1 MESSLSRIQALVTQ
15 IKQEIFL
22 SPFDPLSFVSPSAYE
37 TTAWL
42 AMVPDHPKQ
51 GTSFPMFKG
60 CLEWIV
66 NNQREEGFWGEDGIP
81 TIDGLPSTLACLVAL
96 KTWGAVG
103 EENIEKVPTTYPV
116 DGELMR
122 LCLVNHIQRLG
133 LAEHFTK
140 EIDEI
145 LERIYRSYKNQES
158 REIDLHLAP
167 EKIYK
172 DSLAFRLLRMQGY
185 SVTPRSFCWFLY
197 DEDIR
202 VHVERNFE
210 YFIGALYNVYR
221 ATEHMF
227 SREYEAE
234 EAKLFSKKLLE
245 KSLKLKSVKDDLN
258 FQRVIEHELRHPW
271 IARLDHL
278 DHRMWI
284 EQNKIDTLWIEKAS
298 FDRLSCL
305 HNDKLMQLA
314 VENYNYRQSIYR
326 KELEELTRWSKEW
339 RLSEMGFGREKTA
352 YCYFAIASS
361 TCLPLDSTVR
371 ILVAKSS
378 ILVTVADDLYDM
390 EGSLDDLNAL
400 TQAVQRWDGKGLSG
414 HGDII
419 FRGLEDI
426 VSEIAE
432 NHVQQ
437 YGIDITENLRHL
449 WGETF
454 GSWMMETTWSKT
466 GYLPSLD
473 EYLQT
478 GMTSIATHTMIMP
491 ALCFL
496 NYDLKSDHYQSIT
509 KLLMAS
515 SRLLNDIQSYQKELE
530 VGKKNFVILHSKA
543 NPKAGPETSIKHVK
557 EILDEMKK
565 ELLEQALM
573 DGFNDLPKTCNHFHL
588 SILRVFYMFFNS
600 SNLFDSA
607 TELLHDINRAIH
619 VPIPIPIK

>member
-1 MESSLSRIQALVTQ
+1 
-15 IKQEIFL
+15 
-22 SPFDPLSFVSPSAYE
+22 
-37 TTAWL
+37 
-42 AMVPDHPKQ
+42 MVPDHPKQ

-66 NNQREEGFWGEDGIP
+66 NNQSEEGFGGEVGIP
-81 TIDGLPSTLACLVAL
+81 TIDGLPSTLACLAAPI
-96 KTWGAVG
+96 KTWGIVG

-116 DGELMR
+116 DGELIR

-140 EIDEI
+140 EIDEV
-145 LERIYRSYKNQES
+145 LENIYRSYKNQES

-167 EKIYK
+167 AKIYK
-172 DSLAFRLLRMQGY
+172 DSLAFRLLRMHGY
-185 SVTPRSFCWFLY
+185 NVTP
-197 DEDIR
+197 
-202 VHVERNFE
+202 
-210 YFIGALYNVYR
+210 
-221 ATEHMF
+221 
-227 SREYEAE
+227 
-234 EAKLFSKKLLE
+234 KPQ
-245 KSLKLKSVKDDLN
+245 SLC
-258 FQRVIEHELRHPW
+258 FQGNMKQKGKIEHELRQPW

-278 DHRMWI
+278 DQRMWI

-298 FDRLSCL
+298 FDWLSCL
-305 HNDKLMQLA
+305 HNDKLMQA
-314 VENYNYRQSIYR
+314 CCGEFQ
-326 KELEELTRWSKEW
+326 
-339 RLSEMGFGREKTA
+339 LS
-352 YCYFAIASS
+352 AIN
-361 TCLPLDSTVR
+361 LQER
-371 ILVAKSS
+371 IGGTHKSS

-390 EGSLDDLNAL
+390 EGSLDDLHAL
-400 TQAVQRWDGKGLSG
+400 TQAVQRWDGRGLSG

-419 FRGLEDI
+419 FRGLDDI

-432 NHVQQ
+432 NHLQQ
-437 YGIDITENLRHL
+437 YGIAITENLRQL

-530 VGKKNFVILHSKA
+530 VGKKNFVILYSKA
-543 NPKAGPETSIKHVK
+543 NPKAGLETSIKHVK
-557 EILDEMKK
+557 EMLDEMKK

-573 DGFNDLPKTCNHFHL
+573 DGLNDLPKTCNHFHV

-600 SNLFDSA
+600 SNLFDSV

-619 VPIPIPIK
+619 VPIPIK

>member
-1 MESSLSRIQALVTQ
+1 MESSLSRIQTLVTQ
-15 IKQEIFL
+15 IKQDIFS
-22 SPFDPLSFVSPSAYE
+22 SPFEPLSFVSPSAYE

-66 NNQREEGFWGEDGIP
+66 NNQREEGFGGEDGIP

-96 KTWGAVG
+96 KTWGSTVG

-116 DGELMR
+116 DGELIR

-140 EIDEI
+140 EIDEV
-145 LERIYRSYKNQES
+145 LENIYRSYKNQEL

-167 EKIYK
+167 AKIYK
-172 DSLAFRLLRMQGY
+172 DSLAFRLLRMHGY
-185 SVTPRSFCWFLY
+185 NVTPRSFCWFLY

-202 VHVERNFE
+202 VHVESNFE

-221 ATEHMF
+221 ATELMF
-227 SREYEAE
+227 SGEYEAE
-234 EAKLFSKKLLE
+234 EARLFSKKLLE
-245 KSLKLKSVKDDLN
+245 KSLKLTSVKDDPN
-258 FQRVIEHELRHPW
+258 FQRVHELRHPW
-271 IARLDHL
+271 MARLDHL

-314 VENYNYRQSIYR
+314 VENFNYRQSIYR

-419 FRGLEDI
+419 FRALDDI
-426 VSEIAE
+426 
-432 NHVQQ
+432 
-437 YGIDITENLRHL
+437 
-449 WGETF
+449 
-454 GSWMMETTWSKT
+454 
-466 GYLPSLD
+466 
-473 EYLQT
+473 
-478 GMTSIATHTMIMP
+478 
-491 ALCFL
+491 
-496 NYDLKSDHYQSIT
+496 
-509 KLLMAS
+509 
-515 SRLLNDIQSYQKELE
+515 KELE
-530 VGKKNFVILHSKA
+530 VGKKNFVILYSKA
-543 NPKAGPETSIKHVK
+543 NPKAGLETSIKHVK
-557 EILDEMKK
+557 EILEEMKK
-565 ELLEQALM
+565 ELLEQAFM
-573 DGFNDLPKTCNHFHL
+573 DGFNDLPKTCNHFHV

-619 VPIPIPIK
+619 VPIPIK

>member
-15 IKQEIFL
+15 IKLEIFS

-42 AMVPDHPKQ
+42 ATVPKHPKQ
-51 GTSFPMFKG
+51 GTNRPVFKG

-66 NNQREEGFWGEDGIP
+66 NNQREEGFWEEDGSDGLP

-96 KTWGAVG
+96 KTWGSTVG

-116 DGELMR
+116 DGELIR

-140 EIDEI
+140 EIDET
-145 LERIYRSYKNQES
+145 LERIYRSFKNQES
-158 REIDLHLAP
+158 GEIDLHFAP
-167 EKIYK
+167 AKIYK
-172 DSLAFRLLRMQGY
+172 DSLAFRLLRMHGY

-221 ATEHMF
+221 ATELMF
-227 SREYEAE
+227 SGEYEAE
-234 EAKLFSKKLLE
+234 EANLFSKKLLE
-245 KSLKLKSVKDDLN
+245 KSLKLTSVKDNPN

-314 VENYNYRQSIYR
+314 MENLNYRQSIYR

-390 EGSLDDLNAL
+390 EGSLDDLHVL

-419 FRGLEDI
+419 FRALDDI

-437 YGIDITENLRHL
+437 YGIDITENLR
-449 WGETF
+449 
-454 GSWMMETTWSKT
+454 
-466 GYLPSLD
+466 
-473 EYLQT
+473 
-478 GMTSIATHTMIMP
+478 
-491 ALCFL
+491 
-496 NYDLKSDHYQSIT
+496 DL
-509 KLLMAS
+509 
-515 SRLLNDIQSYQKELE
+515 KELE
-530 VGKKNFVILHSKA
+530 VGKKNFVILYSKA
-543 NPKAGPETSIKHVK
+543 NPKAGLETSIKHVK

-573 DGFNDLPKTCNHFHL
+573 DGFNDLPKTCNHFHV

-619 VPIPIPIK
+619 VPIPIK

>member
-15 IKQEIFL
+15 IKQEIFS

-42 AMVPDHPKQ
+42 ATVPDHPKQ
-51 GTSFPMFKG
+51 GTNRPVFKG

-66 NNQREEGFWGEDGIP
+66 NNQRGEGFREEDGSDGLP

-96 KTWGAVG
+96 KTWGSTVG
-103 EENIEKVPTTYPV
+103 EENKEK
-116 DGELMR
+116 G
-122 LCLVNHIQRLG
+122 
-133 LAEHFTK
+133 
-140 EIDEI
+140 
-145 LERIYRSYKNQES
+145 
-158 REIDLHLAP
+158 
-167 EKIYK
+167 
-172 DSLAFRLLRMQGY
+172 
-185 SVTPRSFCWFLY
+185 SFCWFLY

-210 YFIGALYNVYR
+210 YFIGALYYVYR
-221 ATEHMF
+221 ATELMF
-227 SREYEAE
+227 SGEYEAE
-234 EAKLFSKKLLE
+234 EARLFSKKLLE
-245 KSLKLKSVKDDLN
+245 KSLKLTSAKDDPN

-305 HNDKLMQLA
+305 HNDKLMKLA
-314 VENYNYRQSIYR
+314 VENFNYRQSIYK

-352 YCYFAIASS
+352 YCYFAIACS

-390 EGSLDDLNAL
+390 EGSLEDLNAL

-419 FRGLEDI
+419 FRALDD
-426 VSEIAE
+426 VVNEIAK

-437 YGIDITENLRHL
+437 YDGIDITENLR
-449 WGETF
+449 
-454 GSWMMETTWSKT
+454 
-466 GYLPSLD
+466 
-473 EYLQT
+473 
-478 GMTSIATHTMIMP
+478 
-491 ALCFL
+491 
-496 NYDLKSDHYQSIT
+496 DLSIT

-530 VGKKNFVILHSKA
+530 VGKKNFVILYSKA
-543 NPKAGPETSIKHVK
+543 NPKAGLESSIKHVK
-557 EILDEMKK
+557 EIIEEMKK
-565 ELLEQALM
+565 ELLEQAFM
-573 DGFNDLPKTCNHFHL
+573 DGFNDLPKTCNHFHV

-619 VPIPIPIK
+619 VPIPIK

>member
-1 MESSLSRIQALVTQ
+1 MESPLLRIQALVTQ
-15 IKQEIFL
+15 IKQEIFS

-37 TTAWL
+37 TIAWL
-42 AMVPDHPKQ
+42 ATVPDHPKQ
-51 GTSFPMFKG
+51 GTNRPVFKG

-66 NNQREEGFWGEDGIP
+66 NNRREEGFWEEDGSDGLP
-81 TIDGLPSTLACLVAL
+81 TIDGLPSTLACLVSL
-96 KTWGAVG
+96 KTWDAVG

-116 DGELMR
+116 DGELIK

-145 LERIYRSYKNQES
+145 LERIYQNYKNQES

-167 EKIYK
+167 AKIYK
-172 DSLAFRLLRMQGY
+172 DSLAFRLLRMNGY
-185 SVTPRSFCWFLY
+185 NVTPRSFCWFLY

-202 VHVERNFE
+202 VHVESNFE

-221 ATEHMF
+221 AAELMF
-227 SREYEAE
+227 SGEYEAE

-245 KSLKLKSVKDDLN
+245 KSLKLKSVKDDPN
-258 FQRVIEHELRHPW
+258 FQRVIEHELRNPW

-278 DHRMWI
+278 DHRMRI

-298 FDRLSCL
+298 FDRLSWL

-314 VENYNYRQSIYR
+314 VENHNYRQSIYR

-339 RLSEMGFGREKTA
+339 QLSEMGFGREKTA

-390 EGSLDDLNAL
+390 EGSLDDLHAL
-400 TQAVQRWDGKGLSG
+400 TQAVQRWDGRGRG

-419 FRGLEDI
+419 FRGLDDI
-426 VSEIAE
+426 
-432 NHVQQ
+432 
-437 YGIDITENLRHL
+437 
-449 WGETF
+449 
-454 GSWMMETTWSKT
+454 
-466 GYLPSLD
+466 
-473 EYLQT
+473 
-478 GMTSIATHTMIMP
+478 
-491 ALCFL
+491 
-496 NYDLKSDHYQSIT
+496 
-509 KLLMAS
+509 
-515 SRLLNDIQSYQKELE
+515 KEQE
-530 VGKKNFVILHSKA
+530 VGKKNFVILYSKA
-543 NPKAGPETSIKHVK
+543 NPKAGLETSIKHVK
-557 EILDEMKK
+557 EILDEMRK

-573 DGFNDLPKTCNHFHL
+573 DGFNDLPKTCNHFHV

-619 VPIPIPIK
+619 VPIPIK

>member
-1 MESSLSRIQALVTQ
+1 MESSLLRIQALVTQ
-15 IKQEIFL
+15 IKQEIFS

-37 TTAWL
+37 ITAWL
-42 AMVPDHPKQ
+42 ATVPDSPKQ
-51 GTSFPMFKG
+51 GTNRPVFKG

-66 NNQREEGFWGEDGIP
+66 NNQREEGFWEEDGS
-81 TIDGLPSTLACLVAL
+81 DGLSSTLACLVAL
-96 KTWGAVG
+96 KTRDAVG
-103 EENIEKVPTTYPV
+103 EENIEKVPTTHPV
-116 DGELMR
+116 DGELIK

-145 LERIYRSYKNQES
+145 LERIYQNYKNQES

-167 EKIYK
+167 AKIYK
-172 DSLAFRLLRMQGY
+172 DSLAFRLLRMNGY
-185 SVTPRSFCWFLY
+185 NVTPRSFCWFLY

-221 ATEHMF
+221 AAELMF
-227 SREYEAE
+227 SGEYEAE
-234 EAKLFSKKLLE
+234 EAKLFSTKLLE
-245 KSLKLKSVKDDLN
+245 KSLKLKSVKDDPN
-258 FQRVIEHELRHPW
+258 FQRVIEHELRNPW

-298 FDRLSCL
+298 FDRLSWL

-326 KELEELTRWSKEW
+326 KELEELTRWD
-339 RLSEMGFGREKTA
+339 GR
-352 YCYFAIASS
+352 
-361 TCLPLDSTVR
+361 
-371 ILVAKSS
+371 
-378 ILVTVADDLYDM
+378 
-390 EGSLDDLNAL
+390 
-400 TQAVQRWDGKGLSG
+400 GLRG

-419 FRGLEDI
+419 FRGLDDI

-432 NHVQQ
+432 NHLQQ
-437 YGIDITENLRHL
+437 YGIDITENLRDL

-473 EYLQT
+473 EYLQM

-530 VGKKNFVILHSKA
+530 VGKKNFVILYSKA
-543 NPKAGPETSIKHVK
+543 NPKAGLETSIKHVK

-573 DGFNDLPKTCNHFHL
+573 DGFNDLPKTCNHFHV

-607 TELLHDINRAIH
+607 TELLHDINKAIH
-619 VPIPIPIK
+619 VPIPIK